1 MENGGFSFKRKE
13 HDRIILKSYEH
24 LYKEKAFHDVTLIS
38 TDFIPMKAHKTVH
51 FAASNFFKTLFNIEF
66 DQSSNSVLYLKGIN
80 SLDLNLILAF
90 IYLGEVNVSEDRVDD
105 FLNIAS
111 ELQLEGFS
119 SDGDM
124 NINILD
130 ETDSDEKFID
140 ESSKDNNSLQVYSK
154 LDEDSEEY
162 KNQLLNQ
169 IESLKKRLKDK
180 EPVPISCQ
188 ICNRSFKQK
197 TSLDA
202 HNKSLHLG
210 LRKECHI
217 CKDKFV
223 TTSGLNRHIRNIH
236 DGQVYECQF
245 CSYVGKQKY
254 CLTLHMKNKHSNEL
268 L

>member
-51 FAASNFFKTLFNIEF
+51 FAANNFFKTLFNIELN
-66 DQSSNSVLYLKGIN
+66 QASNSVLYLKGIN

-124 NINILD
+124 NINIL
-130 ETDSDEKFID
+130 ENKFI
-140 ESSKDNNSLQVYSK
+140 NIAK
-154 LDEDSEEY
+154 LRSAQ
-162 KNQLLNQ
+162 QL
-169 IESLKKRLKDK
+169 ISCECSLKCTFLRC
-180 EPVPISCQ
+180 CQ
-188 ICNRSFKQK
+188 EKIASTILVCLSYI
-197 TSLDA
+197 L
-202 HNKSLHLG
+202 LHL
-210 LRKECHI
+210 
-217 CKDKFV
+217 
-223 TTSGLNRHIRNIH
+223 
-236 DGQVYECQF
+236 
-245 CSYVGKQKY
+245 CSSAG
-254 CLTLHMKNKHSNEL
+254 
-268 L
+268 

>member
-1 MENGGFSFKRKE
+1 M
-13 HDRIILKSYEH
+13 
-24 LYKEKAFHDVTLIS
+24 
-38 TDFIPMKAHKTVH
+38 
-51 FAASNFFKTLFNIEF
+51 F
-66 DQSSNSVLYLKGIN
+66 DT
-80 SLDLNLILAF
+80 
-90 IYLGEVNVSEDRVDD
+90 
-105 FLNIAS
+105 
-111 ELQLEGFS
+111 
-119 SDGDM
+119 
-124 NINILD
+124 

-140 ESSKDNNSLQVYSK
+140 ESSKDNISLQVYSK

-202 HNKSLHLG
+202 DNKSLHLG

-217 CKDKFV
+217 CKDKFL

-254 CLTLHMKNKHSNEL
+254 CLTLHLKNKHSNEL